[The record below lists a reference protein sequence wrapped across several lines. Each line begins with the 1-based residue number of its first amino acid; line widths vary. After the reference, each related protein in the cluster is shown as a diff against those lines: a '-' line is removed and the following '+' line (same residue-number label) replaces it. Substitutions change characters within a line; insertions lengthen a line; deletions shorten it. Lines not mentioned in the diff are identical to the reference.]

1 MSLIADLLQKMPLVA
16 KPVSVRDE
24 LTGLI
29 ENSIQ
34 QPDAD
39 FDNQESLLLKNLL
52 GLRDITADDVMVPR
66 ADIIAVDI
74 NDGFEQVLSQ
84 MSSAAHSRY
93 PAYEGTVDEAIG
105 MLHIKD
111 MMRHSLSGQKA
122 DLKPLIRPVLFV
134 APSIRLLDLLQEMR
148 IRRMHLALVVDEFG
162 GIDGL
167 ITIEDLVEEIV
178 GEIQDEHDQVQKP
191 RFERAP
197 DGTAIVDA
205 RFELDSLESMFGPL
219 RDDSEDQDEIDTLGG
234 LVNALAGQVPLR
246 GEIIRHPNGL
256 EFEVVD
262 SDPRRITLLRIRGLP
277 ETEVPVSAAEQDA
290 GNAEDAPLSIR

>member
-1 MSLIADLLQKMPLVA
+1 MSLADLLQKWPFA
-16 KPVSVRDE
+16 PKPVSVRDE

-29 ENSIQ
+29 ESSMQ
-34 QPDAD
+34 QPDAG
-39 FDNQESLLLKNLL
+39 FDNQESLLLKNML

-66 ADIIAVDI
+66 ADIVAVDI
-74 NDGFEQVLSQ
+74 HDGFESVLSQ
-84 MSSAAHSRY
+84 MSEAAHSRY
-93 PAYEGTVDEAIG
+93 PAYQGTVDETIG

-111 MMRHSLSGQKA
+111 MMRHSLSGRKTA
-122 DLKPLIRPVLFV
+122 LKPLIRPVLFV

-178 GEIQDEHDQVQKP
+178 GEIQDEHDQVEKP

-205 RFELDSLESMFGPL
+205 RFELDQFEQMFGRL
-219 RDDSEDQDEIDTLGG
+219 RDENEDQDEIDTLGG
-234 LVNALAGQVPLR
+234 LVITLAGQVPLR
-246 GEIIRHPNGL
+246 GEVIRHENGL
-256 EFEVVD
+256 EFEIVD
-262 SDPRRITLLRIRGLP
+262 SDPRRITLLRVRGLP
-277 ETEVPVSAAEQDA
+277 EQILQNADAEQDA
-290 GNAEDAPLSIR
+290 QDAPLSLR

>member
-1 MSLIADLLQKMPLVA
+1 MSLIADLLQKLPLSA

-29 ENSIQ
+29 ESSMQ

-39 FDNQESLLLKNLL
+39 FNNQESLLLKNLL

-66 ADIIAVDI
+66 ADISAVDI
-74 NDGFEQVLSQ
+74 NDGFEKVLSQ
-84 MSSAAHSRY
+84 MSNAAHSRY
-93 PAYEGTVDEAIG
+93 PAYEGTMDEAIG

-111 MMRHSLSGQKA
+111 MVRHSLSGKKT

-178 GEIQDEHDQVQKP
+178 GEIQDEHDQVEKP

-205 RFELDSLESMFGPL
+205 RFELDSFENMFGKL

-234 LVNALAGQVPLR
+234 LVNTLAGQVPLR
-246 GEIIRHPNGL
+246 GEIIRHPNGI
-256 EFEVVD
+256 EFEIVD

-277 ETEVPVSAAEQDA
+277 ENPAPASSSDKD
-290 GNAEDAPLSIR
+290 AEDAPLQLR